1 MKSQIVATAYI
12 PPIIHTDF
20 IDNLGNRL
28 RKNGLYNSHVVS
40 LAFDSTRENARDY
53 LDRLYRR
60 IAREL
65 RRMDCKKGR
74 NRRNLMNNI
83 SVVLLYMD
91 EGEGRASATFDKFG
105 VEAFVTSIAPVAGV
119 LHSTPNRRRAAT
131 NILVKDSIRALRHA
145 QALFGA
151 IAEQVES
158 KDNKTP
164 LLLPVKNF
172 GGGIDR
178 LLENMREAMLDRNE
192 NDEQFRNR
200 IATISRSIPKSRHN
214 GRNCFTGRSGL
225 VFKGLRK
232 AGARHGVAPGWTDCG
247 HELSCIIRGRLRFGI
262 PYHPDFHYDCD
273 VSSVTKRE
281 FPSCHGIVTVKASR
295 RHLNIAPNDN
305 VR

>member
-12 PPIIHTDF
+12 PSIIHTDF
-20 IDNLGNRL
+20 IDKLGKHL
-28 RKNGLYNSHVVS
+28 RKNKLYYPHVVS
-40 LAFDSTRENARDY
+40 LAFDSTRESARDY
-53 LDRLYRR
+53 INRLYRR
-60 IAREL
+60 IADEF
-65 RRMDCKKGR
+65 RMLDCKGGR
-74 NRRNLMNNI
+74 TRHNLMENI
-83 SVVLLYMD
+83 NFVLLYLD
-91 EGEGRASATFDKFG
+91 GGEGRASATFDKFG
-105 VEAFVTSIAPVAGV
+105 VESFVASIAPAAGV
-119 LHSTPNRRRAAT
+119 QYSTPNERRRTT
-131 NILVKDSIRALRHA
+131 NILVKDSIGALRHA
-145 QALFGA
+145 RMLFGA
-151 IAEQVES
+151 IAEHVQS
-158 KDNKTP
+158 KDSRTP

-178 LLENMREAMLDRNE
+178 LLDNMREAMLDRNE